1 MEKFS
6 IYAKPSATDIKPYS
20 LYALSLSLSSTQV
33 KTVNLLGK
41 SFLSPR
47 NLYLSSADVALYNG
61 LSYSYFN
68 PFSSFAKLSG
78 NNPGFTAYVVPE
90 FTLIGENKIIFN
102 IPNEFFNYIFQKT
115 QYNTYIDVIIENEAG
130 YGLLSR
136 DSYSYAVSSWS
147 GFIPYQKPSIQGL
160 FISTSNNTYYNT

>member
-1 MEKFS
+1 MEKVS
-6 IYAKPSATDIKPYS
+6 LYAKPSATDIKPYS
-20 LYALSLSLSSTQV
+20 LYALSLSLSSAQL
-33 KTVNLLGK
+33 KTVNLLGR

-47 NLYLSSADVALYNG
+47 NLYLSASDVELYNG

-68 PFSSFAKLSG
+68 PFSAFPKLSG

-90 FTLIGENKIIFN
+90 FTLIGESKIVFD
-102 IPNEFFNYIFQKT
+102 IPNEFFNYIFQKS
-115 QYNTYIDVIIENEAG
+115 QYSAYIDVIVENEAG

-147 GFIPYQKPSIQGL
+147 GFIPYQKPSIRGL
-160 FISTSNNTYYNT
+160 FIAST